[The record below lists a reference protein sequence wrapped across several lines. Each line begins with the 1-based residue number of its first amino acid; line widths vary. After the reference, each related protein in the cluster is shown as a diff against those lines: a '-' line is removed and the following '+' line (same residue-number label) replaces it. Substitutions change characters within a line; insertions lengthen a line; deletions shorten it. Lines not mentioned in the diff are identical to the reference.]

1 MIIFIFKGSF
11 GGSQYTK
18 LRPFFLHSPC
28 AFGLHAWPL
37 LSHKGRASE
46 HRAHSCKGNGVINV
60 FDARKACR
68 SFLREQTRVRVG
80 PAQWLHNTSFIGRI
94 EQHQSSETKRYSNM
108 PDQEDFCTAR
118 LRFSLVIHISGNSTT
133 ASYRASFRRRS
144 GIWIYTKRMPHWKWI
159 F

>member
-1 MIIFIFKGSF
+1 MITFIFKGSF
-11 GGSQYTK
+11 GGRNIQNCA
-18 LRPFFLHSPC
+18 LFFCIPCVPLVCTPGRCSPT
-28 AFGLHAWPL
+28 G
-37 LSHKGRASE
+37 GRASE

-68 SFLREQTRVRVG
+68 SIVGRLNGSTILR
-80 PAQWLHNTSFIGRI
+80 
-94 EQHQSSETKRYSNM
+94 SSEGSSSTKARRPKRHSNM